1 MTYEIA
7 PIAINAAR
15 AGVLIKGLSPAGYCL
30 IADEKHTQY
39 KTDFGMV
46 TVVTN
51 TWGEAIEHY
60 LLRYA

>member
-1 MTYEIA
+1 MTLEIA

-15 AGVLIKGLSPAGYCL
+15 AGVLTKGLKPSGITL

-39 KTDFGMV
+39 KTPFGLV

-51 TWGEAIEHY
+51 TWDEPIEHW
-60 LLRYA
+60 LLR